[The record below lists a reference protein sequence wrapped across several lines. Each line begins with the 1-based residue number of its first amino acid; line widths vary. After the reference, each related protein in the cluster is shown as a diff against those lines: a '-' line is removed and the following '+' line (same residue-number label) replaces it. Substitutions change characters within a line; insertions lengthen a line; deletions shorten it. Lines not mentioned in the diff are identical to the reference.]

1 MLGRSDQQL
10 AAKAIEQYKEVLK
23 RGDSGEFPSIMHGIM
38 KRNMISLEGRP
49 GLKYLIES
57 AKDSWTKAS
66 SHSAASLQ
74 RFYGSLP
81 PTPSG
86 SYTISGSLTHPILS
100 DRSGTLGTNLSSI
113 GSPIPTFST
122 SGIITTGVVKPTESK
137 VSFSSFSSFVESG
150 ESISPDK
157 VDELYKYDID
167 NFYIKLAERE
177 SSNRPYIM
185 NELGYVGLYQMGES
199 ALVDAGYYKPKPIIT
214 GKKPGAQYNNDW
226 SGEWTGKNGINSLED
241 FRQNPEVQT
250 KAIKEYHKRIWT
262 YLKPYHHLEGQ
273 EIGGVKLTK
282 SGMIAAAHLVGQG
295 NFRNRF
301 LASLG
306 TDVPEDGNKIPCT
319 KYLDLFK
326 GYEI

>member
-10 AAKAIEQYKEVLK
+10 AGKAIEQYKEVLK
-23 RGDSGEFPSIMHGIM
+23 RGDSGDFPSIMHGIM
-38 KRNMISLEGRP
+38 KRNMISPEDRP

-100 DRSGTLGTNLSSI
+100 DRSGTLGTTLSSI

-150 ESISPDK
+150 EQLIY
-157 VDELYKYDID
+157 ETQID
-167 NFYIKLAERE
+167 SLKKLAGVA
-177 SSNRPYIM
+177 
-185 NELGYVGLYQMGES
+185 NELIERYHKLEETDPVKAKLLLPTINVTMQAIGGAIGGAAGGVPGVVGGVVTGTASGVKSEITGAALDHVAGEQIGAVVGKALELGAKTLKS
-199 ALVDAGYYKPKPIIT
+199 KFPELSDHEALV
-214 GKKPGAQYNNDW
+214 
-226 SGEWTGKNGINSLED
+226 
-241 FRQNPEVQT
+241 
-250 KAIKEYHKRIWT
+250 
-262 YLKPYHHLEGQ
+262 
-273 EIGGVKLTK
+273 
-282 SGMIAAAHLVGQG
+282 
-295 NFRNRF
+295 
-301 LASLG
+301 LASSGALTASMISQG
-306 TDVPEDGNKIPCT
+306 RKEGR
-319 KYLDLFK
+319 
-326 GYEI
+326 